1 MAQTIRIA
9 AWTIFLLAA
18 AARPFIDRIDRALVG
33 RSWNEPS
40 EWNAVADISIRTGVV
55 DGRIGGAPA
64 PWRQASVLPL
74 GGTRVGVVTV
84 SDMATSRSTFITD
97 EYRVLGVLTRQT
109 SDASLVTDETRG
121 YKPLSHIWPI
131 VEQDRRLLTLVSMAP
146 LLSDP
151 VRFGVFAYVAL
162 GAQDNEVLF
171 VCRLVPGPGPTWG
184 ELMRLDVNGDGAD
197 DLVVYERG
205 QRNDPPIAVF
215 TADPRTRAYSASI
228 TEPGSRL
235 VAAWVPSPGERV
247 LVPRE
252 APIDQAVQRLVT
264 RLPPAPR

>member
-1 MAQTIRIA
+1 MTQTIRIA
-9 AWTIFLLAA
+9 AWTLFLIAA
-18 AARPFIDRIDRALVG
+18 AARPFIDLIDRALVG
-33 RSWNEPS
+33 RSWSEPS
-40 EWNAVADISIRTGVV
+40 EWNAIADIAIRTGVV
-55 DGRIGGAPA
+55 DGRIGGTPA

-74 GGTRVGVVTV
+74 GGSRVGIVTV
-84 SDMATSRSTFITD
+84 SDMARSRSTFITD

-109 SDASLVTDETRG
+109 SDPSLVTDETRG

-131 VEQDRRLLTLVSMAP
+131 VEQDGRLLTLVSMAP

-205 QRNDPPIAVF
+205 QRNDAPIALF
-215 TADPRTRAYSASI
+215 TSDPRTRAYSASI

-235 VAAWVPSPGERV
+235 VAAWMSSAGDRV
-247 LVPRE
+247 SVPRDTSIDE
-252 APIDQAVQRLVT
+252 AITRLVA
-264 RLPPAPR
+264 RLPQAPR